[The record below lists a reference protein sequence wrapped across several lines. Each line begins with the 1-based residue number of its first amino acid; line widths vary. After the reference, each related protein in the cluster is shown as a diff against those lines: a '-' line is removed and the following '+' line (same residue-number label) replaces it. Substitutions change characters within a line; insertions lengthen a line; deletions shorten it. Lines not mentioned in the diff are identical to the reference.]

1 MAHTI
6 NGRCLCGSVSL
17 SAQIPKQA
25 FDVCHCGMCRKA
37 TGGVAEAF
45 KNVKRDR
52 LTWLSEPDWY
62 DSSDIARRPFCA
74 SCGSPLGWTSR
85 EDSDNFDITVG
96 SLDDPSSLRPVEHI
110 WTETMLR
117 AWLDTGHLPMRRGG
131 PDKSSEIDP

>member
-1 MAHTI
+1 MTKTMT
-6 NGRCLCGSVSL
+6 GGCLCGRVGYTVEVEDDEAYL
-17 SAQIPKQA
+17 
-25 FDVCHCGMCRKA
+25 CHCAMCRKA